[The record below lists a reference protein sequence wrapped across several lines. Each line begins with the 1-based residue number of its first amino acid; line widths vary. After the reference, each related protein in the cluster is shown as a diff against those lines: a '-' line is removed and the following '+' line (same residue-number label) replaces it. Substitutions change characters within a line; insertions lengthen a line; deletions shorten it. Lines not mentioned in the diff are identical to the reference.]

1 MKKFTAFILAILL
14 LLALCACS
22 RNSAYYDSELKSE
35 SAVMDYAED
44 SVADAVAP
52 STAPSNKG
60 SYGIEA
66 EEQNS
71 ITTADSS
78 IYSDP
83 DAKII
88 RTADLTI
95 QTLEFDKAV
104 TDLAALTEA
113 KGGYYETANV
123 DSGSYYNQSASRSA
137 YYVVRIP
144 KENFVAFRDA
154 VSSVGHIFS
163 FTEDARNVGE
173 EYYDTEARLETL
185 TTKRE
190 RLLALL
196 DKAEI
201 MEDIISLENAL
212 ADVQYEIDLYTST
225 LRKYDSLI
233 DYSTFTIRLNEV
245 VKIEE
250 EPSVQEGFG
259 TKLLANLKNGFSD
272 FTDSLQSFAFWFA
285 RNIITL
291 VILAV
296 IIFAAVK
303 IIIYTRKK
311 RYNRMTDRES

>member
-1 MKKFTAFILAILL
+1 MKKITAFFLVILFS
-14 LLALCACS
+14 LALCACGS
-22 RNSAYYDSELKSE
+22 NSASYDSS
-35 SAVMDYAED
+35 SMVMDFAD
-44 SVADAVAP
+44 NSVADAVAP

-60 SYGIEA
+60 SYGIEV
-66 EEQNS
+66 EEQYS
-71 ITTADSS
+71 ITTADSA

-83 DAKII
+83 NAKII
-88 RTADLTI
+88 RTANLTI

-113 KGGYYETANV
+113 QGGYYETANV
-123 DSGSYYNQSASRSA
+123 DSGSYYNKSASRSA

-196 DKAEI
+196 DKAEL
-201 MEDIISLENAL
+201 MEDIISLETAL
-212 ADVQYEIDLYTST
+212 ADVQYEIDMHTST

-233 DYSTFTIRLNEV
+233 DYSTFTINLNEV

-250 EPSVQEGFG
+250 EPGPQEGFG
-259 TKLLANLKNGFSD
+259 SKLLDNLKDGWSD
-272 FTDSLQSFAFWFA
+272 FVDGLQAFVFWFA
-285 RNIITL
+285 RNITTL

-296 IIFAAVK
+296 IIVVIVK
-303 IIIYTRKK
+303 VICVVRKK
-311 RYNRMTDRES
+311 RRVKTNDQ